1 MQLLSR
7 KRESEQL
14 LSSLAYLVGERV
26 LGITGKLNPLALIF
40 AGPIH
45 VVVER
50 LVGKATKRKK
60 GKESLYFQCETEIGF
75 NSVPGQ
81 NGYLLFVVA

>member
-1 MQLLSR
+1 MLR
-7 KRESEQL
+7 
-14 LSSLAYLVGERV
+14 
-26 LGITGKLNPLALIF
+26 ITGKLNPLALIF

-50 LVGKATKRKK
+50 LVGKAAKKKKRKRVVAVEEGEAGKK
-60 GKESLYFQCETEIGF
+60 GMSCVFNTRLKLDLIPRQC
-75 NSVPGQ
+75 